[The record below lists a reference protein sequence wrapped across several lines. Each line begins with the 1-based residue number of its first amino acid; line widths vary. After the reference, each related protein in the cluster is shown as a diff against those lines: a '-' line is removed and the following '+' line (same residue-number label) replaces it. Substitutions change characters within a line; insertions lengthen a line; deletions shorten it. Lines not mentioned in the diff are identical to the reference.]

1 MQLLKSHRK
10 QIASTEKPPEPDTSK
25 TAGLAETFEAED
37 VKKLFFNYLITILCI
52 EGLILFLSYINL
64 LATNSSHFPWK
75 AYLFATFLAPIAA
88 TFIFGLIL
96 LIFNR
101 FFFNEPPPSIEHSR
115 LSSPDF
121 GMGKG
126 ERIALF
132 FQIVHRLPV
141 LLSMF
146 LLIVA
151 TGIAYKLDAIVIYM
165 AQVGATTAQY
175 LFFAVIGLLVAAAI
189 GIVIWMFLGYR
200 LRHKSMQSGHQ
211 YRMQLMEQFGMVL
224 LEDGTMLNKDGE
236 VVYQQD
242 GTAQISYSDQAEDV
256 QLIEEVSDIKDAE
269 DKDNDD

>member
-1 MQLLKSHRK
+1 MQLLKSQKK
-10 QIASTEKPPEPDTSK
+10 QITTTEKPPEQTASR
-25 TAGLAETFEAED
+25 TAGLAETFESED
-37 VKKLFFNYLITILCI
+37 VKKLFFNYLIAILCI
-52 EGLILFLSYINL
+52 EGLILFLSYVNL
-64 LATNSSHFPWK
+64 LATDSSYFPWK
-75 AYLFATFLAPIAA
+75 EYLFATFIAPIAA

-115 LSSPDF
+115 LSSPGF
-121 GMGKG
+121 GLGKG

-146 LLIVA
+146 LLLIA

-165 AQVGATTAQY
+165 AQVGASTARY
-175 LFFAVIGLLVAAAI
+175 LFFTLIGLLVAAAI
-189 GIVIWMFLGYR
+189 GIVVWMILGYR

-242 GTAQISYSDQAEDV
+242 GSTQIPYRESAEDV
-256 QLIEEVSDIKDAE
+256 QLIEEVSND
-269 DKDNDD
+269 DKDE

>member
-1 MQLLKSHRK
+1 MQLLKSHK
-10 QIASTEKPPEPDTSK
+10 KTIAAAESPSEQAAAK
-25 TAGLAETFEAED
+25 TPGLADTFESED
-37 VKKLFFNYLITILCI
+37 VKKLFFNYLIGILCI
-52 EGLILFLSYINL
+52 EGLILFLSYVNL
-64 LATNSSHFPWK
+64 LATDSSHFPWK
-75 AYLFATFLAPIAA
+75 EYLFATFIAPIAA

-101 FFFNEPPPSIEHSR
+101 FFFNEAPPSIEHSR
-115 LSSPDF
+115 LSSPGF
-121 GMGKG
+121 GLGKG

-146 LLIVA
+146 LLIIA

-165 AQVGATTAQY
+165 AQVGATTARY
-175 LFFAVIGLLVAAAI
+175 LFFALIGLLVAAAI

-224 LEDGTMLNKDGE
+224 LDDGTMINKDGDI
-236 VVYQQD
+236 VYQQD
-242 GTAQISYSDQAEDV
+242 AATQISYSDQAEDV
-256 QLIEEVSDIKDAE
+256 QLIEEVSDDEKVD
-269 DKDNDD
+269 

>member
-10 QIASTEKPPEPDTSK
+10 QPAATEKPPEQAGSGTS
-25 TAGLAETFEAED
+25 GLAETFEAED
-37 VKKLFFNYLITILCI
+37 VKKLFFNYLIAILCI
-52 EGLILFLSYINL
+52 EGLILFLSYVNL
-64 LATNSSHFPWK
+64 LATDSSHFPWK
-75 AYLFATFLAPIAA
+75 EYLFATFIAPIAA

-101 FFFNEPPPSIEHSR
+101 FFFNEPPPSLEHSR
-115 LSSPDF
+115 LSSSGF
-121 GMGKG
+121 AFGKG

-132 FQIVHRLPV
+132 FQVVHRLPV

-146 LLIVA
+146 LLILA

-165 AQVGATTAQY
+165 AQVGASTARY
-175 LFFAVIGLLVAAAI
+175 LFFTLIGVLIAAAV

-200 LRHKSMQSGHQ
+200 LRQKSMVSGHQ

-236 VVYQQD
+236 IVYQQE
-242 GTAQISYSDQAEDV
+242 GAPQLTRNEPFEDV
-256 QLIEEVSDIKDAE
+256 QLIEEVNGEE
-269 DKDNDD
+269 DKDD

>member
-10 QIASTEKPPEPDTSK
+10 QTASTEKPPEPAASR
-25 TAGLAETFEAED
+25 TAGLAETFEAD
-37 VKKLFFNYLITILCI
+37 DIKKLFFNYLIAILCI
-52 EGLILFLSYINL
+52 EGLILFLSYVNL
-64 LATNSSHFPWK
+64 LATDSSHFPWK
-75 AYLFATFLAPIAA
+75 EYLFATFIAPIAA

-115 LSSPDF
+115 LSTPGF
-121 GMGKG
+121 GLGKG

-165 AQVGATTAQY
+165 AQVGASTARY
-175 LFFAVIGLLVAAAI
+175 LFFTLIGLLVAAAI
-189 GIVIWMFLGYR
+189 GIVVWMILGYR

-236 VVYQQD
+236 VVYQQESS
-242 GTAQISYSDQAEDV
+242 TQISYSEQAEDV
-256 QLIEEVSDIKDAE
+256 QLIEEVSGE
-269 DKDNDD
+269 DEKED